1 MTKQKRKKYLDSLV
15 QGGEIHG
22 HVFYMALELGQSL
35 IEFEILIGR
44 ISMLAL

>member
-1 MTKQKRKKYLDSLV
+1 MTEKSRTTYFDSLV

-22 HVFYMALELGQSL
+22 NVFYMALELGQSL